1 MVLTIT
7 SWKKS
12 GLCKPLEPSL
22 LSNCRF
28 QLALATTEFVAMAGT
43 GAPVVAGGTGGAV

>member
-12 GLCKPLEPSL
+12 GLCKPLDPSL
-22 LSNCRF
+22 LSSCQF
-28 QLALATTEFVAMAGT
+28 QLALATAESVAMAGT